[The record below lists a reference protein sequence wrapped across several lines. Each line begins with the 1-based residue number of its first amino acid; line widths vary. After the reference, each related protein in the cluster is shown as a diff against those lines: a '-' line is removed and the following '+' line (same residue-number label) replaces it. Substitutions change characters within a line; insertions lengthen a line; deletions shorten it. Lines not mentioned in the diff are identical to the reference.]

1 VPTSQTA
8 SLQTG
13 RIDGTVVDD
22 AGRPLSG
29 VALSA
34 ERDEI
39 NFASTDALGRFTFRA
54 LSPGTYWV
62 RAKHEGFVNAPR
74 QSVLV
79 RSTSSTTY
87 TIQLKREATASLAPE
102 SGRVVT
108 ASFGVDLGIAP
119 ADASPEAID
128 PPLAAS
134 GAEPT
139 ALDEPTD
146 HGSFAWRLRHHKR
159 SVLREESTRI
169 ADLDYSLDRPVF
181 DPSILLGAF
190 ESSARLAASLFS
202 ALPLSGQVR
211 FLTTS
216 AFDAPRQ
223 LFSSDATGA
232 EGVAHVALESR
243 SGDWTAQAAM
253 VQGDIASWMAAG
265 NYRLEPTDAHAVDV
279 GVSYAAQRY
288 DGINPAALNALT
300 DGGRNVGTVS
310 ATDQWTVSK
319 SVRLTSTLRYGRYDY
334 LDRSNLFSPA
344 LSVAVSPF
352 DGTWVKASVSQMLT
366 APGAEEFTVTRA
378 ADSWGPPQRTFSA
391 AQGWDAL
398 RPERTRH
405 VELGI
410 ERELGSFIVGI
421 KRLEQRVDDQVLTAF
436 GAVDALKAAPDLR
449 HYVVASVGQADV
461 TAWTVVVARPVGSR
475 VSGAIEYSI
484 VDARL
489 TPSQTG
495 VSLIDGLPAGWERM
509 HDLTGSVEACI
520 SETRTRVSALY
531 KVSSGFAQA
540 TADGLARRGDGRFD
554 VQVHQGLP
562 VPGARA
568 AEWELLVAVRNLF
581 FDRTVGASSLNELLV
596 VRPPKRVLGGVS
608 VKF

>member
-1 VPTSQTA
+1 M
-8 SLQTG
+8 
-13 RIDGTVVDD
+13 
-22 AGRPLSG
+22 
-29 VALSA
+29 
-34 ERDEI
+34 
-39 NFASTDALGRFTFRA
+39 NFATTDALGRFTFRA
-54 LSPGTYWV
+54 LAPGTYVV
-62 RAKHEGFVNAPR
+62 RARLEGFVSAPR

-79 RSTSSTTY
+79 RSTASTNY
-87 TIQLKREATASLAPE
+87 TLQLKREVTAKVTPE
-102 SGRVVT
+102 SGRVLT
-108 ASFGVDLGIAP
+108 AGLGPDLGILPPDSAVDTVEPP
-119 ADASPEAID
+119 AATPQ
-128 PPLAAS
+128 
-134 GAEPT
+134 AEPT
-139 ALDEPTD
+139 ALDESTD

-159 SVLREESTRI
+159 SVLREESTRM
-169 ADLDYSLDRPVF
+169 ADLDYALDRPVF

-190 ESSARLAASLFS
+190 ESSARLAASLFD

-243 SGDWTAQAAM
+243 SGDWTAQASM
-253 VQGDIASWMAAG
+253 VQGDVASWMAAG
-265 NYRLEPTDAHAVDV
+265 HYRLEPADAHAVDV

-319 SVRLTSTLRYGRYDY
+319 SMRVSSTLSYGRYDY

-352 DGTWVKASVSQMLT
+352 DGTWVKASVSQLLT
-366 APGAEEFTVTRA
+366 APGGEEFTVTRA
-378 ADSWGPPQRTFSA
+378 ADTWGPPQRTFSA

-436 GAVDALKAAPDLR
+436 GTVGVPNAAPDLR

-461 TAWTVVVARPVGSR
+461 RAWTVVVARPMGSR
-475 VSGAIEYSI
+475 VSGAVEYSV

-489 TPSQTG
+489 LPSQTG
-495 VSLIDGLPAGWERM
+495 ASLIDGLPVGRERM
-509 HDLTGSVEACI
+509 HDLTGSIEACV

-531 KVSSGFAQA
+531 KVSNGFTQA
-540 TADGLARRGDGRFD
+540 TPDGLARGGDGRFD

-562 VPGARA
+562 VPGGRS

-581 FDRTVGASSLNELLV
+581 FDRTAGASSFNELLV